1 MNDGHGIADYIKFGL
16 GVKEA
21 TVATNVNKGNQ
32 TWTTTGCASFST
44 PGPLTTGRYLCPS
57 PPCEIFCL
65 PDDTDCLSSGSAAAA
80 TCSPQWSAYNSASM
94 SFQGQITN
102 TNQWENQTLSLT
114 YTRTSTEY
122 SATSTANSVYSSAG
136 QLPVTPV
143 YLLGSAQTT
152 LTATTT
158 TYQTITAPPTY
169 SASPPCCQVTQVIM
183 QDCLQCSI
191 NGGTVQL
198 LYWPSNTHNSSV
210 ETTAGPNVITTL
222 GTTLTSP
229 TVYISFQT
237 VFAENLCTAVGGNH
251 TGSIIGL
258 APQDVSTIYGNLLAK
273 SWSYRQIDYQYLAT
287 SQVPISVYEE
297 QPFCGGHCTTILP
310 EYNPTLSMPPQI
322 RSLDPAW
329 GGCDLALYGI
339 YDPPLALTP
348 VASIVMP
355 TAPSNDV
362 QATSASPS
370 QAATPSQSTAAA
382 TALADNVGS
391 IQTTRSTEQTQSVY
405 IKSSLV
411 DSTTASIHASASSSL
426 AQSPASTS
434 AASQTRAV
442 TQSIINSQSAV
453 SRTSFGSDSSSGT
466 SQMTT
471 QGAQASNGSA
481 AINSGSLGT
490 FLILCILRLACSML

>member
-1 MNDGHGIADYIKFGL
+1 
-16 GVKEA
+16 
-21 TVATNVNKGNQ
+21 
-32 TWTTTGCASFST
+32 
-44 PGPLTTGRYLCPS
+44 
-57 PPCEIFCL
+57 
-65 PDDTDCLSSGSAAAA
+65 
-80 TCSPQWSAYNSASM
+80 M
-94 SFQGQITN
+94 SFQEQITN

-169 SASPPCCQVTQVIM
+169 SASSPCCQVTQVITE
-183 QDCLQCSI
+183 DCLQCSI

-198 LYWPSNTHNSSV
+198 LYWPSNTQNGSV

-322 RSLDPAW
+322 RSLDAAW
-329 GGCDLALYGI
+329 GDCDLALYGI

-355 TAPSNDV
+355 IAPSNNV

-370 QAATPSQSTAAA
+370 QAASPTQSTAAP
-382 TALADNVGS
+382 TALADNSGS
-391 IQTTRSTEQTQSVY
+391 AQTTQSAKQTQSVDS
-405 IKSSLV
+405 KSSAV
-411 DSTTASIHASASSSL
+411 GFASASTH
-426 AQSPASTS
+426 APASSNSIQSS
-434 AASQTRAV
+434 ASASAVSQTRAV
-442 TQSIINSQSAV
+442 TQSTTQLQSGV
-453 SRTSFGSDSSSGT
+453 SRTSSGVDSSSGPN
-466 SQMTT
+466 QMAT
-471 QGAQASNGSA
+471 QGAQASSGSA
-481 AINSGSLGT
+481 AISTGSLET
-490 FLILCILRLACSML
+490 FLMLCILRLALSMP